1 MNAVDPH
8 RLSMNAAPGKA
19 VTTCPV
25 CSSTPRYLYTI
36 ERFSPAFDVHRCA
49 ACGLEMQP
57 LIPEQPGELYD
68 EAYYTGAA
76 EYNYRDERRKTRYD
90 RYVHNA
96 RLRNIAR
103 FVPAPADFTDV
114 GAAFGSFVEAARD
127 FGYRARGLDVSAYA
141 AAEARKRGLDVTHGE
156 LEPGVLAPRST
167 DVLTM
172 IEVFEHLPDP
182 RRAMQALREAVRP
195 GGLVVVQT
203 ANFLGRQARIAGAG
217 YHYYL
222 PGHFFYY
229 NTRNLRRLFA
239 EFGFSR
245 SFVYRPVDFGLVP
258 KLLKSRGD
266 FTKAGD
272 YLRWLKIVWYHLK
285 GKVAF
290 GDFALTSSMVFY
302 AVRDSE

>member
-1 MNAVDPH
+1 MNAVDVHCPP
-8 RLSMNAAPGKA
+8 MNAVPGTP
-19 VTTCPV
+19 VEVCPI
-25 CSSTPRYLYTI
+25 CGESPRHLYTI
-36 ERFSPAFDVHRCA
+36 DRFTPAFDIHRCHG
-49 ACGLEMQP
+49 CDLEMQP
-57 LIPEQPGELYD
+57 LIPEQPEELYD

-90 RYVHNA
+90 RYVHDA

-127 FGYRARGLDVSAYA
+127 FGYRARGLDVSEYA
-141 AAEARKRGLDVTHGE
+141 AAEARKRGLDVVRGE
-156 LEPGVLAPRST
+156 LEPGVLPPQST

-182 RRAMQALREAVRP
+182 RAAMLALREIMRP
-195 GGLVVVQT
+195 GGLVVIQT
-203 ANFLGRQARIAGAG
+203 ANYLGRQARSAGSD

-245 SFVYRPVDFGLVP
+245 SFVYRPVDFGLLA
-258 KLLKSRGD
+258 KLRKSRGD

-272 YLRWLKIVWYHLK
+272 YLRWIKIAWYHLK

-302 AVRDSE
+302 AVRDSD